1 MGVSPRPTHADLNA
15 DLSADLNADL
25 NAYRIDELAR
35 HPWLEALHYFPSLAS
50 TNDWALRH
58 GAEACGG
65 GASGGSHATDGAVAV
80 KSAGRPGQAT
90 AIGVRPVL
98 VLAGEQ
104 TAGRGRGANRWWSA
118 NGALT
123 FSLLLELPDWLPPDR
138 RSELA
143 LVAGLAV
150 RQAVA
155 VAIDGAQAALVKW
168 PNDVYVGERKVAG
181 ILIETAAAKPP
192 RIVVGIGLNVN
203 NSLADAPVDVRARAT
218 ALIDVTAGQARDRTD
233 VLLSLLDALQAELAF
248 WLESASTSGA
258 ANWTAERWRPHCFL
272 TGRTVRIEAAG
283 RSITGRCLGVSRDGE
298 LQVQTESGVVACRSG
313 VVTSFDSA

>member
-1 MGVSPRPTHADLNA
+1 MGTSPRPEHADP
-15 DLSADLNADL
+15 

-35 HPWLEALHYFPSLAS
+35 HPWLRAFHYFPSLAS

-58 GAEACGG
+58 GAETHRVFA
-65 GASGGSHATDGAVAV
+65 ASQSAAMDGAVAV
-80 KSAGRPGQAT
+80 KPAGRPGIEA
-90 AIGVRPVL
+90 ASGLRPVL

-118 NGALT
+118 TGALT
-123 FSLLLELPDWLPPDR
+123 FSLILELPEWLPPDR

-155 VAIDGAQAALVKW
+155 SAIDGAQAALVKW

-203 NSLADAPVDVRARAT
+203 NSLANAPSDVRARAA

-233 VLLSLLDALQAELAF
+233 ILLSLLDALRAELTL
-248 WLESASTSGA
+248 WLELASTSGA

-283 RSITGRCLGVSRDGE
+283 RAITGRCLGVSSEGE

-313 VVTSFDSA
+313 VVASFDSV